1 MSAWPTPAPTPAT
14 ARPRRFLQPGHL
26 VVSAQPLTVTTILGS
41 CVSVCLWDQS
51 KRVGGVNHFM
61 LPNTAGGSVASPR
74 YGNVAMDELVAGLC
88 EAGARRALLQARV
101 FGGACMF
108 AQMQSAHHLG
118 SKNAELALD
127 YLSRRGIEVVQ
138 VEVGGTRGRKLSF
151 NTDQGTVCL
160 TTI

>member
-1 MSAWPTPAPTPAT
+1 MSAWPMQPLQAAS

-26 VVSAQPLTVTTILGS
+26 VVSAVPLTVTTILGS
-41 CVSVCLWDQS
+41 CISVCLWDET
-51 KRVGGVNHFM
+51 KRIGGVNHYM
-61 LPNTAGGSVASPR
+61 LPFAAGGSVASPR

-138 VEVGGTRGRKLSF
+138 IDVGGTRGRKLSF
-151 NTDQGTVCL
+151 DTDQGTACL